1 MKRILSLIALLMLLP
16 APRIWATPIDSIFA
30 NLHIS
35 ELSLLTK
42 NDRLDLLDYANCGQE
57 ASVENLCLG
66 RTKLTQKS
74 PTYLHLSMT
83 EVHDVALLLL
93 PHLAH
98 DTIVCVISTLHHP
111 LEQSAVRFYTLNG
124 QLLTTPPCVPMIDDF
139 LGTGKQAPTGVLLP
153 IKMVYDDA
161 HHTLLC
167 ELSLKHLPREIQEKY
182 ADKFPK
188 LTYRWSETGFMR
200 EE

>member
-1 MKRILSLIALLMLLP
+1 MKRILSLIALLMLLS
-16 APRIWATPIDSIFA
+16 APRIGATPIDSIFA

-93 PHLAH
+93 PYLTH
-98 DTIVCVISTLHHP
+98 DTIVCVISTLHRP
-111 LEQSAVRFYTLNG
+111 LEQSAVRCYTLNG
-124 QLLTTPPCVPMIDDF
+124 QLLTTPPCVPTLDDF

-167 ELSLKHLPREIQEKY
+167 ELSQKHLPREMQEKY

-188 LTYRWSETGFMR
+188 LTYRWNETGFMR
-200 EE
+200 EK